1 MSENELLTRSPA
13 ASEAGLTKRGRLP
26 RRVHLIGFAVGA
38 LLVIGLAAL
47 VMLLLTTTR
56 GDSTLGDTTQP
67 KNSTAPAALQREVVS
82 QAGLAAKVG
91 VRIVQVAVTGGG
103 GLIDLRYQVID
114 PNKALAIHDE
124 DTPPALVDD
133 TTGVV
138 VDQLLMGHFHTGQ
151 LNAGQT
157 YYLIF
162 ENPGNLVQSGTTVS
176 VLLGDA
182 QIDHVAMK

>member
-1 MSENELLTRSPA
+1 MSENEVVTKVSLAPEIEATGLRRS
-13 ASEAGLTKRGRLP
+13 P
-26 RRVHLIGFAVGA
+26 RRVRLIGFAVGVI
-38 LLVIGLAAL
+38 LVIGLAAL
-47 VMLLLTTTR
+47 VFWLVTITR
-56 GDSTLGDTTQP
+56 GNSAAGDTTQP
-67 KNSTAPAALQREVVS
+67 ENSTAPTAFQRDVVS
-82 QAGLAAKVG
+82 EAGLADTLG

-114 PNKALAIHDE
+114 PDKALAIHDE

-138 VDQLLMGHFHTGQ
+138 VDQLLMGHFHSGQ

-162 ENPGNLVQSGTTVS
+162 ENPGNLVQRGTTVS
-176 VLLGDA
+176 VLLGDE
-182 QIDHVAMK
+182 QIDHIAVK